1 MKKISSLLFALLLLL
16 SSFSVNIHADES
28 KYKVFMDEGLYG
40 AVTTVKEVPDGTV
53 LGFGTDATTG
63 DYLVY
68 EKGNIGNVFYR
79 IQSTNEKYYVKGVHI
94 SGHYLDE
101 EELCDN
107 DENVTVNED
116 LYLVASYGVK
126 GDQYSYK
133 VYYYTEDGQNLMTL
147 SGESEECDTFYSY
160 VDEKVIVGARV
171 FDGYED
177 YIVVRGTWTNGGG
190 DVKYDGPTKGF
201 TGTVTDNGTVI
212 EYYYRQVIPG
222 EVITYDETVIYEPG
236 TGGGGGGAGG
246 GGGTAPVTP
255 ETPEIID
262 IDEPEVPQTE
272 PETPNE
278 NQGDNQGE
286 EIIEPEP
293 VPTTNWW
300 QELVSKPWLLAGSG
314 LALGMLLFFLAFLF
328 KRRKEND

>member
-53 LGFGTDATTG
+53 LGFGTDAATG

-107 DENVTVNED
+107 EENVTVNED

-171 FDGYED
+171 FDG
-177 YIVVRGTWTNGGG
+177 R
-190 DVKYDGPTKGF
+190 
-201 TGTVTDNGTVI
+201 
-212 EYYYRQVIPG
+212 
-222 EVITYDETVIYEPG
+222 
-236 TGGGGGGAGG
+236 
-246 GGGTAPVTP
+246 
-255 ETPEIID
+255 
-262 IDEPEVPQTE
+262 
-272 PETPNE
+272 
-278 NQGDNQGE
+278 
-286 EIIEPEP
+286 
-293 VPTTNWW
+293 
-300 QELVSKPWLLAGSG
+300 
-314 LALGMLLFFLAFLF
+314 
-328 KRRKEND
+328 